1 MIVSQLMGPKQQ
13 IFLLFLFLQVF
24 AIAAKTDT
32 GDFAVLSALMKDSW
46 KNKPSSWTGDDPCG
60 DKWEGIQCSN
70 SRITDMVLSGQGL
83 AGKLTGDIGNLIAL
97 EKLDLSLNKDLTGN
111 LPPTIGNLKNL
122 QYLSLHGC
130 SFSGP
135 IPDTIGSLNQL
146 LYLSLGANN
155 FTGEIPHSFGNLLK
169 LYWLDITDNNISG
182 EIPVSNETSPGLD
195 LLVGIQHFHFGQN
208 ELEGTIPPQL
218 FSSKMKLLHVL
229 FDDNRLTGSI
239 PSTIT
244 LVRTLEVIKLDR
256 NSLSGVVNLSGLVNL
271 TELYLSNNK
280 LTGPMPDLG
289 DMNRLTYVD
298 MSNNSFDA
306 SSIPQWFSS
315 LQSLTTLIMENT
327 LLQGRIPVSLFSST
341 QLQTIVLSNNKL
353 NGTLDIG
360 YNYSRKLKLI
370 DLQKNDITQFTEGY
384 EYNGALKLQGNPIC
398 GKKGLLEKYCIVSQ
412 QPQVPNSTQRNN
424 CDNACRLNPICS
436 PNCKYAYPI
445 TGTLQFLFVSFQ
457 DLGDASYY
465 QSLEANLTKT
475 FQSYKLPVDSIRVS
489 DQRRDMY
496 GYLELRLQIFPSGS
510 DRFNRTGFSMITSQ
524 LNNFGFF
531 PPLNPFGSF
540 HFILDNNEYFTV
552 HNKSSNIGIIIG
564 ASAVGFALLL
574 LLLVALVYAFNQRR
588 KVERPSQL
596 RDPFAS
602 WDNNG
607 KSGSRPQITGLRCF
621 SFEEIKKSTSNFS
634 DANIIGTGGYG
645 KVYRGILTGGIQVA
659 IKRAEQGSMQGSVEF
674 KTEIELLSKIYHKN
688 LVSLLGFCYEVGEQM
703 LVYEYVSNGSLKDC
717 ISGKSGVRLS
727 WERRL
732 KIALDSARGLAYL
745 HDHVNPPIIH
755 RDVKSS
761 NILLDDQL
769 NGKVADF
776 GLSKLLGHS
785 SHVSDNV
792 KGTMGYV
799 DPEYYLTLHSTEKS
813 DVYSFGVIMLE
824 LITGRKPI
832 EHGRYIVT
840 MVKMAMDKT
849 KHLYNLQHLIL
860 DPTIAFSS
868 TLKGLEKFVDLAIRC
883 VEELR
888 VNRPTM
894 TEVVKEIENIL
905 QQACLHSDVELVSN
919 SNSQDVSSG
928 SSFYSPIINK
938 DQEYS
943 SGSFPYSEIEL
954 K

>member
-1 MIVSQLMGPKQQ
+1 MVVSQLMGPKQQ

-97 EKLDLSLNKDLTGN
+97 EKL
-111 LPPTIGNLKNL
+111 
-122 QYLSLHGC
+122 
-130 SFSGP
+130 
-135 IPDTIGSLNQL
+135 
-146 LYLSLGANN
+146 SLGANN

-195 LLVGIQHFHFGQN
+195 LLVDIQHFHFGQN

-280 LTGPMPDLG
+280 LTGPMPDLR
-289 DMNRLTYVD
+289 DMNLLTYVD

-306 SSIPQWFSS
+306 SQFQWFSS

-457 DLGDASYY
+457 DLGDESYY

-531 PPLNPFGSF
+531 PPLNPLDRSISF
-540 HFILDNNEYFTV
+540 
-552 HNKSSNIGIIIG
+552 
-564 ASAVGFALLL
+564 
-574 LLLVALVYAFNQRR
+574 
-588 KVERPSQL
+588 
-596 RDPFAS
+596 
-602 WDNNG
+602 
-607 KSGSRPQITGLRCF
+607 
-621 SFEEIKKSTSNFS
+621 STIMN
-634 DANIIGTGGYG
+634 TLQ
-645 KVYRGILTGGIQVA
+645 VYRGILTGGIQVA

-792 KGTMGYV
+792 KGTM
-799 DPEYYLTLHSTEKS
+799 
-813 DVYSFGVIMLE
+813 
-824 LITGRKPI
+824 
-832 EHGRYIVT
+832 
-840 MVKMAMDKT
+840 
-849 KHLYNLQHLIL
+849 HLIL

-919 SNSQDVSSG
+919 SNSQDVSSR

>member
-46 KNKPSSWTGDDPCG
+46 KNKPSSWTGGDPCG

-122 QYLSLHGC
+122 KYLSLHGC

-195 LLVGIQHFHFGQN
+195 LLVDIQHFHFGQN

-218 FSSKMKLLHVL
+218 FSSKMKLLH
-229 FDDNRLTGSI
+229 
-239 PSTIT
+239 
-244 LVRTLEVIKLDR
+244 
-256 NSLSGVVNLSGLVNL
+256 
-271 TELYLSNNK
+271 
-280 LTGPMPDLG
+280 
-289 DMNRLTYVD
+289 VD

-327 LLQGRIPVSLFSST
+327 LLQGRIPVSLFSSA
-341 QLQTIVLSNNKL
+341 QLQTISVLSNNKL

-360 YNYSRKLKLI
+360 TRYSRKLKLI

-384 EYNGALKLQGNPIC
+384 EYNGALKLEGNPIC
-398 GKKGLLEKYCIVSQ
+398 GKKGLLENYCIVSQ

-424 CDNACRLNPICS
+424 CDIACGLNQLCS

-445 TGTLQFLFVSFQ
+445 TGTLRFLFVSFQ

-465 QSLEANLTKT
+465 QSLEANLTET
-475 FQSYKLPVDSIRVS
+475 FQSEKLPVDSIRVS
-489 DQRRDMY
+489 DQRRDMH

-531 PPLNPFGSF
+531 PPLYPFGSF
-540 HFILDNNEYFTV
+540 HFILDDNEYFTV

-588 KVERPSQL
+588 KVERASQL

-659 IKRAEQGSMQGSVEF
+659 IKRAEQGSLQGSVEF

-849 KHLYNLQHLIL
+849 KHLYNLQHLII

-905 QQACLHSDVELVSN
+905 QQACLHSDVEMVSN

>member
-122 QYLSLHGC
+122 QYL
-130 SFSGP
+130 
-135 IPDTIGSLNQL
+135 
-146 LYLSLGANN
+146 
-155 FTGEIPHSFGNLLK
+155 
-169 LYWLDITDNNISG
+169 
-182 EIPVSNETSPGLD
+182 
-195 LLVGIQHFHFGQN
+195 
-208 ELEGTIPPQL
+208 
-218 FSSKMKLLHVL
+218 L

-256 NSLSGVVNLSGLVNL
+256 NSLSGVVNLSGLVSL
-271 TELYLSNNK
+271 TEL
-280 LTGPMPDLG
+280 
-289 DMNRLTYVD
+289 D

-327 LLQGRIPVSLFSST
+327 ILQGRIPVSLFSSA
-341 QLQTIVLSNNKL
+341 QLQTI
-353 NGTLDIG
+353 
-360 YNYSRKLKLI
+360 YSRKLKLI
-370 DLQKNDITQFTEGY
+370 DLQKNDITQFTEVY
-384 EYNGALKLQGNPIC
+384 EYNGAL
-398 GKKGLLEKYCIVSQ
+398 
-412 QPQVPNSTQRNN
+412 NN
-424 CDNACRLNPICS
+424 ARI
-436 PNCKYAYPI
+436 A
-445 TGTLQFLFVSFQ
+445 
-457 DLGDASYY
+457 
-465 QSLEANLTKT
+465 
-475 FQSYKLPVDSIRVS
+475 
-489 DQRRDMY
+489 
-496 GYLELRLQIFPSGS
+496 
-510 DRFNRTGFSMITSQ
+510 
-524 LNNFGFF
+524 
-531 PPLNPFGSF
+531 
-540 HFILDNNEYFTV
+540 V

-588 KVERPSQL
+588 KVERASQL

-634 DANIIGTGGYG
+634 DTNIIGTGGYG

-659 IKRAEQGSMQGSVEF
+659 IKRAEQGSLQ
-674 KTEIELLSKIYHKN
+674 
-688 LVSLLGFCYEVGEQM
+688 
-703 LVYEYVSNGSLKDC
+703 
-717 ISGKSGVRLS
+717 GKSGIRLS

-776 GLSKLLGHS
+776 GLSKLLGPS

-792 KGTMGYV
+792 KGTM
-799 DPEYYLTLHSTEKS
+799 
-813 DVYSFGVIMLE
+813 
-824 LITGRKPI
+824 
-832 EHGRYIVT
+832 
-840 MVKMAMDKT
+840 
-849 KHLYNLQHLIL
+849 HLIL

-868 TLKGLEKFVDLAIRC
+868 TLKGLEKFVDLAMRC

-905 QQACLHSDVELVSN
+905 QQACLHSDVEMVSN
-919 SNSQDVSSG
+919 SNSQHVSSG

>member
-195 LLVGIQHFHFGQN
+195 LLVDIQHFHFGQN

-256 NSLSGVVNLSGLVNL
+256 NSLSGVVNLSGLVSL

-280 LTGPMPDLG
+280 LTGPMPDLR
-289 DMNRLTYVD
+289 DMNLLTYVD

-384 EYNGALKLQGNPIC
+384 EYNGALKLQ
-398 GKKGLLEKYCIVSQ
+398 
-412 QPQVPNSTQRNN
+412 
-424 CDNACRLNPICS
+424 
-436 PNCKYAYPI
+436 
-445 TGTLQFLFVSFQ
+445 
-457 DLGDASYY
+457 
-465 QSLEANLTKT
+465 
-475 FQSYKLPVDSIRVS
+475 
-489 DQRRDMY
+489 
-496 GYLELRLQIFPSGS
+496 
-510 DRFNRTGFSMITSQ
+510 
-524 LNNFGFF
+524 
-531 PPLNPFGSF
+531 
-540 HFILDNNEYFTV
+540 
-552 HNKSSNIGIIIG
+552 
-564 ASAVGFALLL
+564 
-574 LLLVALVYAFNQRR
+574 
-588 KVERPSQL
+588 
-596 RDPFAS
+596 AS

-645 KVYRGILTGGIQVA
+645 KVSRFDRTLIFYFLFFFFFFITPICLI
-659 IKRAEQGSMQGSVEF
+659 F
-674 KTEIELLSKIYHKN
+674 
-688 LVSLLGFCYEVGEQM
+688 
-703 LVYEYVSNGSLKDC
+703 
-717 ISGKSGVRLS
+717 SGKSGVRLS

-792 KGTMGYV
+792 KGTM
-799 DPEYYLTLHSTEKS
+799 
-813 DVYSFGVIMLE
+813 
-824 LITGRKPI
+824 
-832 EHGRYIVT
+832 
-840 MVKMAMDKT
+840 
-849 KHLYNLQHLIL
+849 HLIL

>member
-1 MIVSQLMGPKQQ
+1 M
-13 IFLLFLFLQVF
+13 
-24 AIAAKTDT
+24 T
-32 GDFAVLSALMKDSW
+32 LS
-46 KNKPSSWTGDDPCG
+46 
-60 DKWEGIQCSN
+60 
-70 SRITDMVLSGQGL
+70 R
-83 AGKLTGDIGNLIAL
+83 
-97 EKLDLSLNKDLTGN
+97 
-111 LPPTIGNLKNL
+111 
-122 QYLSLHGC
+122 
-130 SFSGP
+130 
-135 IPDTIGSLNQL
+135 
-146 LYLSLGANN
+146 
-155 FTGEIPHSFGNLLK
+155 
-169 LYWLDITDNNISG
+169 
-182 EIPVSNETSPGLD
+182 
-195 LLVGIQHFHFGQN
+195 
-208 ELEGTIPPQL
+208 
-218 FSSKMKLLHVL
+218 L

-271 TELYLSNNK
+271 TEL
-280 LTGPMPDLG
+280 
-289 DMNRLTYVD
+289 
-298 MSNNSFDA
+298 
-306 SSIPQWFSS
+306 
-315 LQSLTTLIMENT
+315 IMENT
-327 LLQGRIPVSLFSST
+327 LLQGRIPVSLFSSA
-341 QLQTIVLSNNKL
+341 QLQTI
-353 NGTLDIG
+353 
-360 YNYSRKLKLI
+360 KLKLI

-384 EYNGALKLQGNPIC
+384 EYNGAL
-398 GKKGLLEKYCIVSQ
+398 
-412 QPQVPNSTQRNN
+412 NN
-424 CDNACRLNPICS
+424 ARI
-436 PNCKYAYPI
+436 A
-445 TGTLQFLFVSFQ
+445 
-457 DLGDASYY
+457 
-465 QSLEANLTKT
+465 
-475 FQSYKLPVDSIRVS
+475 
-489 DQRRDMY
+489 
-496 GYLELRLQIFPSGS
+496 
-510 DRFNRTGFSMITSQ
+510 
-524 LNNFGFF
+524 
-531 PPLNPFGSF
+531 
-540 HFILDNNEYFTV
+540 V

-588 KVERPSQL
+588 KVERASQL

-659 IKRAEQGSMQGSVEF
+659 IKRAEQGSLQGSVEF

-792 KGTMGYV
+792 KGTM
-799 DPEYYLTLHSTEKS
+799 
-813 DVYSFGVIMLE
+813 
-824 LITGRKPI
+824 
-832 EHGRYIVT
+832 
-840 MVKMAMDKT
+840 
-849 KHLYNLQHLIL
+849 HLII

-905 QQACLHSDVELVSN
+905 QQACLHSDVEMVSN
-919 SNSQDVSSG
+919 SNSQDVSSR

>member
-218 FSSKMKLLHVL
+218 FSSKMKLLHV
-229 FDDNRLTGSI
+229 
-239 PSTIT
+239 
-244 LVRTLEVIKLDR
+244 
-256 NSLSGVVNLSGLVNL
+256 
-271 TELYLSNNK
+271 
-280 LTGPMPDLG
+280 
-289 DMNRLTYVD
+289 D

-341 QLQTIVLSNNKL
+341 QLQTISVLSNNKL